1 MPEAREARMPE
12 ASEEVVL
19 VTGTRRGIGRHLAER
34 FVGRGAR
41 VVGCSRG
48 PAGWQADGYEHHLAD
63 VSSERDVKGLLRA
76 VARRHGR
83 LDVVVNNAGVAAMN
97 AALLTPTTTADRI
110 MAVNF
115 RGTALVCREAAKL
128 MMRRRYGRI
137 VNLGT
142 VAVPLRLEGEAIY
155 AASKSAV
162 VTFSQVLA
170 RELGPLGITVNV
182 VGPGPVDTDLLRG
195 VPADRVE
202 RIVQGQA
209 VKRRGTFADVANVV
223 EFFARRES
231 GLVTGQVVYLG
242 GA

>member
-1 MPEAREARMPE
+1 MPDEREV
-12 ASEEVVL
+12 VVL
-19 VTGTRRGIGRHLAER
+19 VTGTRRGIGRYLAER
-34 FVGRGAR
+34 FAERGAR
-41 VVGCSRG
+41 VVGCSRQ
-48 PAGWQADGYEHHLAD
+48 PAEWEADGYEHQLAD
-63 VSSERDVKGLLRA
+63 VSSEPDVKRLLHGIA
-76 VARRHGR
+76 HRHGR

-97 AALLTPTTTADRI
+97 AALLTPAATVDRI

-115 RGTALVCREAAKL
+115 WGTALVCREAAKL

-142 VAVPLRLEGEAIY
+142 VAVPLRLEGEAFY

-162 VTFSQVLA
+162 VTYSQVLA

-182 VGPGPVDTDLLRG
+182 VGPGPVDTDLLGG
-195 VPADRVE
+195 VPPDRVD

-223 EFFARRES
+223 DFFVRPES
-231 GLVTGQVVYLG
+231 GFVTGQVLYLG
-242 GA
+242 GP

>member
-1 MPEAREARMPE
+1 M
-12 ASEEVVL
+12 
-19 VTGTRRGIGRHLAER
+19 
-34 FVGRGAR
+34 
-41 VVGCSRG
+41 
-48 PAGWQADGYEHHLAD
+48 
-63 VSSERDVKGLLRA
+63 
-76 VARRHGR
+76 
-83 LDVVVNNAGVAAMN
+83 
-97 AALLTPTTTADRI
+97 
-110 MAVNF
+110 
-115 RGTALVCREAAKL
+115 
-128 MMRRRYGRI
+128 
-137 VNLGT
+137 
-142 VAVPLRLEGEAIY
+142 AVPLRLEGEAFY